1 LKKKILYITY
11 DSIEDSI
18 SKSQVLPLLERLSK
32 SYDVYLISFE
42 KNIINKKISFIKKFE
57 QVKYGKNKFS
67 KFNSILFCFFK
78 VFFLV
83 KKHNIQI
90 IHCRSYIPAIIAYFI
105 KKITKI
111 KYIFDIR
118 GLWFNEKLDAKLI
131 SFFFFKILK
140 KFEKR
145 LYNNSDS
152 IITLSH
158 KSIKFIKTEFKINQ
172 KKITYVSCFTDIKK
186 FSNSSTNIKNK
197 LVFGYIGN
205 VKLSYNFNKV
215 LNFFEKFD
223 TINKNWKLIFA
234 NNHLSEKERKE
245 IFSNFSLKHKII
257 FQKSNFDSI
266 NKIYKRMNI
275 GIYFL
280 RKDFSK
286 IASCPTKLGEMLSS
300 GIPVITNSGIG
311 DIKTYL
317 NSKRKSGFLI
327 DNINSNNLAKINL
340 YINNSKKYLKLKYNA
355 KYIAMKYFD
364 INKNIQIYKDVYK
377 KLI

>member
-1 LKKKILYITY
+1 MKKKILYITY

-90 IHCRSYIPAIIAYFI
+90 IHCRSYIPSIIAYII

>member
-1 LKKKILYITY
+1 M
-11 DSIEDSI
+11 
-18 SKSQVLPLLERLSK
+18 
-32 SYDVYLISFE
+32 
-42 KNIINKKISFIKKFE
+42 
-57 QVKYGKNKFS
+57 
-67 KFNSILFCFFK
+67 
-78 VFFLV
+78 
-83 KKHNIQI
+83 
-90 IHCRSYIPAIIAYFI
+90 
-105 KKITKI
+105 
-111 KYIFDIR
+111 
-118 GLWFNEKLDAKLI
+118 
-131 SFFFFKILK
+131 
-140 KFEKR
+140 
-145 LYNNSDS
+145 
-152 IITLSH
+152 
-158 KSIKFIKTEFKINQ
+158 
-172 KKITYVSCFTDIKK
+172 
-186 FSNSSTNIKNK
+186 
-197 LVFGYIGN
+197 FGYIGN
-205 VKLSYNFNKV
+205 VKLSYDFDKV

-257 FQKSNFDSI
+257 FQKTNFDSI